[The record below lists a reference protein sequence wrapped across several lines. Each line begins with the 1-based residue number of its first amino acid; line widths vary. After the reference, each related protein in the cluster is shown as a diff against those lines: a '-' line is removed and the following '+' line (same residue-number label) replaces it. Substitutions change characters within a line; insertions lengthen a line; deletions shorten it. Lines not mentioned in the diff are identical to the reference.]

1 MSDPY
6 AREER
11 IAIRTFCAGMSERHA
26 TELTDTEQ
34 QSPGGLA
41 QRIAVMA
48 QHQREH
54 AKPVPLHTP
63 RHETILDR
71 KSMAAGSEA

>member
-11 IAIRTFCAGMSERHA
+11 IALRIDSHMSERHA
-26 TELTDTEQ
+26 TELADAEQ
-34 QSPGGLA
+34 QSLPGLA
-41 QRIAVMA
+41 QRIAAMA

-54 AKPVPLHTP
+54 AKPVPLHIP
-63 RHETILDR
+63 RHEPILDR
-71 KSMAAGSEA
+71 KLLAAGSEA

>member
-1 MSDPY
+1 MIDPY

-11 IAIRTFCAGMSERHA
+11 IAIRQFCGGMSERRA
-26 TELTDTEQ
+26 IEITDAEQ
-34 QSPGGLA
+34 QSLPGLA

-54 AKPVPLHTP
+54 AKPVPLHIP
-63 RHETILDR
+63 RHEPMLDY
-71 KSMAAGSEA
+71 KTLSGGE